1 EYTYKAKG
9 LPAAQGL
16 YHPEHEKDAC
26 GVGFICNMDG
36 TKSHAII
43 HDAIQ
48 ILVRLTHR
56 GASSSDNRT
65 GDGAGLCIQVPDDFC
80 QTVAGQLDISLPAY
94 GDYATGLFFLP
105 INPNERFWC
114 QQLLERVCTE
124 QHQTFLGWREIPVN
138 RGALGEIAAR
148 SEPSIWQL
156 FIARNANTNAG
167 RDFERILYLI
177 RKRTE
182 KAIRDSNLIEKD
194 SCYMPSLSSRTIIY
208 KGLLQ
213 PQDFTAYFQ
222 DLLDP
227 SMKTGLALVHQRY
240 STNTFPA
247 WKLAQPFRLVCHN
260 GEINTLRGNV
270 NWMNARQAL
279 FAHPDFDAHMDE
291 LFPVCVP
298 GGSDSAQ
305 FDNCLELL
313 YHTGREL
320 PHAMMMMVPEA
331 YERHQTMADDKKAFY
346 EYHSCLMEPW
356 DGPALLPFTD
366 GNVVGALLDRNGLR
380 PARWLLTTDQQ
391 VILASET
398 GVIDVPAE
406 KIIKKG
412 RLQPGKMFLIN
423 MEQGRIVED
432 EEIKHDIVQRKPYR
446 EWLDQ
451 QLIVLEKLPIADST
465 KIASIE
471 DVLEQQKLFGY
482 SLEDLKIV
490 LKPMALHGEEA
501 IGSMGVDTPLAVL
514 STRPQLLYNYFK
526 QLFAQVTNP
535 PLDAIREALVTS
547 SFTYLGRQGDIFGE
561 SEEHC
566 HLLKITSPV
575 LSNEQLQQIRANGRD
590 AMRAETVP
598 MFYSVHA
605 GGEGLAQ
612 GLKDFCE
619 RAERAVDA
627 GASLLIL
634 SDRGAD
640 ATHTPIPALL
650 ATGAVHHHLIRQGK
664 RSQCG
669 LIIETAEAREVH
681 HFACLIGYG
690 AGAINPYLAIAS
702 IEQMLAD
709 GSLLDGD
716 TNKPIDVHKATANF
730 IKAVEKGV
738 VKVMSK
744 IGIATLQS
752 YRGGQIFEAIGL
764 NNEVIEPYF
773 T

>member
-1 EYTYKAKG
+1 MKFEQEFAFK
-9 LPAAQGL
+9 AQGL
-16 YHPEHEKDAC
+16 PPAQALYDPEYEKDAC

-65 GDGAGLCIQVPDDFC
+65 GDGAGLCIQVPHEFC
-80 QTVAGQLDISLPAY
+80 QAIAQEQDFELPPE

-105 INPNERFWC
+105 INPEERQFC
-114 QQLLERVCTE
+114 QQLLERLCAE
-124 QHQTFLGWREIPVN
+124 HGQPFLAWRKLPVN

-156 FIARNANTNAG
+156 FIARHAETAAG

-182 KAIRDSNLIEKD
+182 NAIRNSGLIEKD
-194 SCYMPSLSSRTIIY
+194 SCYIPTLSSRTIIY

-213 PQDFTAYFQ
+213 PQDFTDYFQ

-227 SMKTGLALVHQRY
+227 RMKTCLALVHQRY

-247 WKLAQPFRLVCHN
+247 WKLAQPFRMVCHN

-279 FAHPDFDAHMDE
+279 FAHKDFDAHMDE

-331 YERHQTMADDKKAFY
+331 YERHQNMADDKKAFY

-366 GNVVGALLDRNGLR
+366 GNIVGALLDRNGLR

-423 MEQGRIVED
+423 IEQARIIDD
-432 EEIKHDIVQRKPYR
+432 EEIKQDIVQRQPYR

-451 QLIVLEKLPIADST
+451 QLIVLEKLPAADAA
-465 KIASIE
+465 KIAVI
-471 DVLEQQKLFGY
+471 DNVLEQQKLFGY
-482 SLEDLKIV
+482 SLEDLKIL
-490 LKPMALHGEEA
+490 LKPMALNGEEA
-501 IGSMGVDTPLAVL
+501 LGSMGVDTPLAVL
-514 STRPQLLYNYFK
+514 SERPQLLYNYFK

-535 PLDAIREALVTS
+535 PLDAIRESLVTS
-547 SFTYLGRQGDIFGE
+547 AFTYLGRQGDIFGE
-561 SEEHC
+561 S
-566 HLLKITSPV
+566 
-575 LSNEQLQQIRANGRD
+575 
-590 AMRAETVP
+590 AE
-598 MFYSVHA
+598 
-605 GGEGLAQ
+605 
-612 GLKDFCE
+612 
-619 RAERAVDA
+619 
-627 GASLLIL
+627 
-634 SDRGAD
+634 
-640 ATHTPIPALL
+640 
-650 ATGAVHHHLIRQGK
+650 
-664 RSQCG
+664 
-669 LIIETAEAREVH
+669 
-681 HFACLIGYG
+681 
-690 AGAINPYLAIAS
+690 
-702 IEQMLAD
+702 
-709 GSLLDGD
+709 
-716 TNKPIDVHKATANF
+716 
-730 IKAVEKGV
+730 
-738 VKVMSK
+738 
-744 IGIATLQS
+744 
-752 YRGGQIFEAIGL
+752 
-764 NNEVIEPYF
+764 
-773 T
+773 